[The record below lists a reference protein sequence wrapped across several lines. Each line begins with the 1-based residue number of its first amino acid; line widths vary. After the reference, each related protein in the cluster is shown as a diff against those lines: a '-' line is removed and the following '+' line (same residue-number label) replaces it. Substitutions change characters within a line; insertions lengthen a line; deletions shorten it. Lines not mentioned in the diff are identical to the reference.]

1 LKSGSGSRQAFAAQ
15 RNAGAFRYEALSQ
28 DFSFSRL
35 EVINLGSN
43 VLLGYYLT
51 MSIAPTK
58 AVPMPG
64 RHRLIAAG
72 LVLLLIGGGFW
83 LRRGLA
89 QSDVRPSGSSQASAV
104 PVTIAPAVRKDVEIG
119 LNAIGT
125 VTPVSM
131 VTITSRV
138 TGVLTEVHYVEG
150 QIVKQNDLLA
160 VIDPRPYQ
168 AALVQAQ
175 GQLERD
181 QALLANARIDL
192 ERYRT
197 AYQQHAISEQQVATQ
212 EANVRGT
219 EGTVKLD
226 QGSLDAAQVNV
237 DYTRILSPIDGRVGL
252 RMIDAGNIVEANG
265 AKGLVTVAQLRP
277 ITVIF
282 TLAQDFLPD
291 VKKEIRGGQPIRVD
305 AFDSTHKQPVARG
318 TLLTIDNQI
327 DPTTGT
333 MRLKGVFPNDDDAL
347 WPGEFV
353 NLRLIV
359 GVRENAVTVPAR
371 AVQNGPNG
379 SYLFVVKP
387 DMTVEMRDVVVSQ
400 SEPDIAVIEKG
411 LSENERVVVDGQYRL
426 EQGTRVVLQSPAAP
440 TGS

>member
-1 LKSGSGSRQAFAAQ
+1 
-15 RNAGAFRYEALSQ
+15 
-28 DFSFSRL
+28 
-35 EVINLGSN
+35 
-43 VLLGYYLT
+43 
-51 MSIAPTK
+51 
-58 AVPMPG
+58 
-64 RHRLIAAG
+64 
-72 LVLLLIGGGFW
+72 
-83 LRRGLA
+83 
-89 QSDVRPSGSSQASAV
+89 
-104 PVTIAPAVRKDVEIG
+104 
-119 LNAIGT
+119 
-125 VTPVSM
+125 
-131 VTITSRV
+131 
-138 TGVLTEVHYVEG
+138 
-150 QIVKQNDLLA
+150 
-160 VIDPRPYQ
+160 
-168 AALVQAQ
+168 
-175 GQLERD
+175 
-181 QALLANARIDL
+181 
-192 ERYRT
+192 
-197 AYQQHAISEQQVATQ
+197 
-212 EANVRGT
+212 
-219 EGTVKLD
+219 
-226 QGSLDAAQVNV
+226 VNV

>member
-1 LKSGSGSRQAFAAQ
+1 
-15 RNAGAFRYEALSQ
+15 
-28 DFSFSRL
+28 
-35 EVINLGSN
+35 
-43 VLLGYYLT
+43 
-51 MSIAPTK
+51 
-58 AVPMPG
+58 
-64 RHRLIAAG
+64 
-72 LVLLLIGGGFW
+72 
-83 LRRGLA
+83 
-89 QSDVRPSGSSQASAV
+89 
-104 PVTIAPAVRKDVEIG
+104 
-119 LNAIGT
+119 
-125 VTPVSM
+125 
-131 VTITSRV
+131 
-138 TGVLTEVHYVEG
+138 
-150 QIVKQNDLLA
+150 
-160 VIDPRPYQ
+160 
-168 AALVQAQ
+168 
-175 GQLERD
+175 
-181 QALLANARIDL
+181 
-192 ERYRT
+192 
-197 AYQQHAISEQQVATQ
+197 VATQ